1 MAALG
6 YNLAIVTHDSASILA
21 RFADS
26 ENIAYTLL
34 SDADTKII
42 PAFGLVNERFAKG
55 TAWYGVAHPM
65 IFVVD
70 EKGVV
75 RHRFSERD
83 YANRPDVDVVLE
95 VLRKETGG

>member
-1 MAALG
+1 VAL
-6 YNLAIVTHDSASILA
+6 VTHDSVSTLA
-21 RFADS
+21 RFAER
-26 ENIAYTLL
+26 ENIGYTLL

-42 PAFGLVNERFAKG
+42 PAFGLINEQFARG

-83 YANRPDVDVVLE
+83 YASRPDVDVVLE
-95 VLRKETGG
+95 VLRKEAGG